1 MRYLLFA
8 AAACSVV
15 AAAVYA
21 VNFSGREPV
30 SAQDFVNLQQ
40 GAQVQAG
47 FRRAHAK
54 GFCISGEFQSSG
66 ALAQYSSAQ
75 VLQSGSYPF
84 VGRIS
89 IAGNNPTAPDLKAP
103 VRSLALTIL
112 PDSPQQW
119 RTAMNTPPVLAV
131 ATPEKFYQQL
141 LAIQNSTVPEF
152 FAAHPE
158 AQNFINWRNSYQPSQ
173 SFATERYHSI
183 NAFYLVDTEGQQ
195 HAVRWAAVPLTN
207 ETGQLADAEATDA
220 LQQEFFSRLQ
230 QGPVRFDLQFTLATA
245 SDNPADATIPWPD
258 TNPQLSAGTIVIE
271 QASLQDAGACN
282 AINFDPLVLP
292 TGFAPSE
299 DPILRARAAAY
310 AESHRRRAREVL
322 MQQVTGGANE

>member
-1 MRYLLFA
+1 MRYVIFA
-8 AAACSVV
+8 AAAGSVV
-15 AAAVYA
+15 AAAIYA
-21 VNFSGREPV
+21 VSFSGRAPV

-40 GAQVQAG
+40 GSQLQAG

-66 ALAQYSSAQ
+66 ALAAYSSAQ

-84 VGRIS
+84 IGRIS
-89 IAGNNPTAPDLKAP
+89 IAGNNPSAPDLKAP

-141 LAIQNSTVPEF
+141 LAIQNSKVPEF

-183 NAFYLVDTEGQQ
+183 NAFYLVDAQGQQ
-195 HAVRWAAVPLTN
+195 QAVRWAALPLTDDV
-207 ETGQLADAEATDA
+207 GQIMDAEATDA

-245 SDNPADATIPWPD
+245 NDNPADATIPWPD

-292 TGFAPSE
+292 VGFAPSE